1 MSAALRHPTV
11 EAVIAIH
18 AQVLATHGGATGI
31 RSRELLESAIA
42 TPQATKMGQSIM
54 ADPIEIAAAYFFYL
68 CSNHPFVD
76 GNKRMALAT
85 CLIFLSENGLL
96 ANDSLEVDAWERLT
110 LNIAAGLLTRDEITA
125 ALRNLLR

>member
-1 MSAALRHPTV
+1 MTAALRHPTV

-18 AQVLATHGGATGI
+18 AQVLAAHGGATGI
-31 RSRELLESAIA
+31 QSRELLESAIA
-42 TPQATKMGQSIM
+42 TPQATKMGQIMM

-76 GNKRMALAT
+76 GNKHMALAT

-96 ANDSLEVDAWERLT
+96 ANDSLEVDAWESLT

>member
-18 AQVLATHGGATGI
+18 AQVLAAHGGATGI

-42 TPQATKMGQSIM
+42 TPQATMMGQSMM

-96 ANDSLEVDAWERLT
+96 ANETLEVDAWESLT
-110 LNIAAGLLTRDEITA
+110 LNIAAGLLTRDEITE
-125 ALRNLLR
+125 ALRNLLT